1 MTEETYDRG
10 AQNERTA
17 LAWIRT
23 SLALLVGVVLA
34 SRLAA
39 EPLGP
44 AAVVFGLVV
53 APVALLVLV
62 LARRRYRR
70 SHEALHADRALPDG
84 KLPGLVALV
93 TLLLGVLEI
102 AYAIAART

>member
-1 MTEETYDRG
+1 MTERTYDHG

-17 LAWIRT
+17 LAWTRT
-23 SLALLVGVVLA
+23 ALALLVGVVLA

-44 AAVVFGLVV
+44 AAMVFGLAV
-53 APVALLVLV
+53 APVALLILV

-70 SHEALHADRALPDG
+70 SNEALHADRALPDG
-84 KLPGLVALV
+84 KLPALVALV
-93 TLLLGVLEI
+93 TLLLAALEI
-102 AYAIAART
+102 AYALA